1 MLEYLLKR
9 IGQAVI
15 ALWAVITISF
25 GLVQIVPGGP
35 EDYFR
40 SLLREQ
46 GIGDDVTVSPE
57 LIRDMTN
64 MNPSDPIHI
73 QYIDYLS
80 AVAFRQ
86 DFGRSIRWREPVVS
100 VMADALPWTI
110 FLMTMAVIVT
120 FITGILLGGFMA
132 YWEGSRFDSSV
143 TIVNIFT
150 ASIPN
155 YVFAL
160 LLLGTLAFQF
170 DLFPLAGRV
179 DENIPPGFNLE
190 FMKSIVHHA
199 TLPFL
204 AMIIAGFGGP
214 ALAMRGNAIQ
224 VLGADYIRVARL
236 RGLSEMRIATRY
248 VTRNAMLPLYT
259 LFMISLASFFSG
271 AVIIEEIF
279 GYRGMGF
286 VIVQAFIARDIPVL
300 MAGFI
305 LLSTVTIVGVLIAD
319 LTYGLIDPRIQT
331 GDTDE
336 SF

>member
-1 MLEYLLKR
+1 MFEYLAKR
-9 IGQAVI
+9 IGQAII

-25 GLVQIVPGGP
+25 ALVQLVPGGP
-35 EDYFR
+35 EAYFQ
-40 SLLREQ
+40 SLLREE
-46 GIGDDVTVSPE
+46 GIADDVTIPTE
-57 LIRDMTN
+57 LIQDMTN
-64 MNPSDPIHI
+64 MDPSDPIYI
-73 QYIDYLS
+73 QYLDYLS
-80 AVAFRQ
+80 AVIIQ
-86 DFGRSIRWREPVVS
+86 GDLGRSIRWREPVTAVI
-100 VMADALPWTI
+100 ADALPWTI

-120 FITGILLGGFMA
+120 FATGIVLGGFMA

-143 TIVNIFT
+143 TLINIFV

-160 LLLGTLAFQF
+160 LLLGVLAFQF
-170 DLFPLAGRV
+170 NLFPLSGRV
-179 DENIPPGFNLE
+179 NENLPPGFNAE
-190 FMKSIVHHA
+190 FIASIVHHA
-199 TLPFL
+199 ILPFL

-224 VLGADYIRVARL
+224 VLGAEYIRVARL
-236 RGLSEMRIATRY
+236 RGLSETRIATRY
-248 VTRNAMLPLYT
+248 VTRNAVLPLYT

-286 VIVQAFIARDIPVL
+286 IIVQAFVARDVPVL

-305 LLSTVTIVGVLIAD
+305 LLSAVTIVGVLLAD
-319 LTYGLIDPRIQT
+319 LTYGLIDPRVKT